1 MVNRILLA
9 STALA
14 LGACAS
20 SERMPP
26 RLYTRSG
33 PAVSHVIRRVVA
45 LPSTCGTFDLTPTPA
60 TAEEQ
65 ARLGSSTV
73 LRHLGTCATHATAG
87 VDQALRAALEFGGF
101 SVIDSEKVN
110 ALTATRQEIIQRSS
124 HREQRQDLP
133 TTTSESANRSVE
145 VIGARFGDATPREQ
159 EAIIAELGATGL
171 VQARIAIG
179 AGVGLGTRRTAIVQ
193 VRLLEMPARQLAWA
207 RRCEIEVGGLM
218 ERDEVAMERGIRC
231 AIEGV
236 VAK

>member
-1 MVNRILLA
+1 MVNRIVLASVLLA
-9 STALA
+9 
-14 LGACAS
+14 ACAS
-20 SERMPP
+20 SEHLPP
-26 RLYTRSG
+26 RLSARSG
-33 PAVSHVIRRVVA
+33 PAGSHVIRRVVA
-45 LPSTCGTFDLTPTPA
+45 LPATCGTFDLTPRPA

-65 ARLGSSTV
+65 ARLGFSTV
-73 LRHLGTCATHATAG
+73 LQHLGTCAAHATAG
-87 VDQALRAALEFGGF
+87 VDQALRASLEFGGF

-124 HREQRQDLP
+124 HREQQQGLP
-133 TTTSESANRSVE
+133 AATSQSEGRSVE
-145 VIGARFGDATPREQ
+145 VIGARFSDATPREQ

-179 AGVGLGTRRTAIVQ
+179 AGVGAGARRTAIVQ
-193 VRLLEMPARQLAWA
+193 VRLLEMPSRQLAWA

-236 VAK
+236 VAQ